1 MFFVL
6 VKFLGIEFEREKMGD
21 ILVVGV
27 FIIKVGKFMS
37 FRWNVI
43 ILISVEG
50 EFREFLELRFIL
62 LLLFLDWGVDMLFWD
77 LYRCFLFD

>member
-50 EFREFLELRFIL
+50 EFSEFLELRFIL

>member
-1 MFFVL
+1 
-6 VKFLGIEFEREKMGD
+6 MGD

-43 ILISVEG
+43 ILILVEG
-50 EFREFLELRFIL
+50 EFSEFLELRFIL